1 MKHILWLAGAL
12 LALRLQA
19 APLAMP
25 APPSVPLQQRPG
37 AMLPLDLSLI
47 DSAGAPTTLRQAFG
61 VARAVVLVP
70 GYYTCAQLC
79 GLVMQGVL
87 ESLAESGLPASSYR
101 VVGFSIDPADTP
113 ATARAR
119 ARAYRDYAAI
129 VAARHGAA
137 SPVIEVQLFTAS
149 GEVSARLTRTLGYGV
164 QQPTPDDARDG
175 AGTLAH
181 GAAVVVVTP
190 DGRIARYFPGLRFDA
205 QALREAI
212 VQANEGRVGT
222 ASERL
227 ALLCG
232 HYDPISGRY
241 SLAVMTWLRLLGIGG
256 ASLLALWIWRR
267 RHAPQRA
274 AP

>member
-1 MKHILWLAGAL
+1 
-12 LALRLQA
+12 
-19 APLAMP
+19 
-25 APPSVPLQQRPG
+25 
-37 AMLPLDLSLI
+37 
-47 DSAGAPTTLRQAFG
+47 
-61 VARAVVLVP
+61 
-70 GYYTCAQLC
+70 
-79 GLVMQGVL
+79 
-87 ESLAESGLPASSYR
+87 
-101 VVGFSIDPADTP
+101 
-113 ATARAR
+113 
-119 ARAYRDYAAI
+119 
-129 VAARHGAA
+129 
-137 SPVIEVQLFTAS
+137 
-149 GEVSARLTRTLGYGV
+149 
-164 QQPTPDDARDG
+164 
-175 AGTLAH
+175 
-181 GAAVVVVTP
+181 VVVVTP